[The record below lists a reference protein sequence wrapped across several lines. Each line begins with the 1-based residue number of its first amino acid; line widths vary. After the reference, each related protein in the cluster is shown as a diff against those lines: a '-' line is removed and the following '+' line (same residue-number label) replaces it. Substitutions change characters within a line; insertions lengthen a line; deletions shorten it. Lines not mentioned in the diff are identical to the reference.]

1 MKIAL
6 NWLKNYIEINK
17 TPEELSQLLTDTGLE
32 VEGLEEVESVPGGLK
47 GVVIG
52 EVLTCEKHENADK
65 LKVTTIDIGED
76 EPVQIVCGAPNVA
89 AGQKVVVA
97 TVDSTL
103 YPEPDK
109 PFKIKKS
116 KIRGEVSL
124 GMICA
129 EDELGLGKS
138 HDGILVLDTDLA
150 NGTPAAE
157 YFNLS
162 SDYVFE
168 IGLTPNRADATGHI
182 GTARDIKAVTKKE
195 VNWPSVDNFKIDN
208 LDLPIEVSV
217 EDENACP
224 RYSGV
229 TISNVEVK
237 ESPDWLKNALKSI
250 GLEPINNI
258 VDITNYVLHEV
269 GQPLHA
275 FDADQI
281 TGNKVI
287 VTQLPEDTKFTT
299 LDEKERKLKS
309 TDLMI
314 CNGDKQ
320 PMCIAGVFGGISSGV
335 TEKTTKIFL
344 ESAYFSPDSIR
355 KTAQNHQLKT
365 DASFRYERGTDPNI
379 TVYALK
385 RAALLIKELAGGT
398 ISSEVIDHYPNPIKD
413 FEIAIKYKNIDR
425 LIGKKIGQDRIHEI
439 LNLLDIKTEQKSEEG
454 FKAIVPPYRVD
465 VTREADVIEEIIR
478 IYGFNNIDT
487 PESMSATYLASFPEV
502 DPMQKRKEAAMLL
515 VGNGYQEIM
524 TNSLTKKKYSEL
536 IDAYNPDENVE
547 ILNKLSEE
555 LGVMRQDLF
564 FTGLEVLSYNIN
576 RKQQNLKFF
585 EFGKTY
591 KKIKGNYQEK
601 MRLAL
606 YLTGKNESE
615 NWIQKNESVKFHD
628 LYAAVLKIFNK
639 FNSESVENEEF
650 HSDVFDYGLKLKIN
664 KKEVCQLGK
673 LSKKVLKIN
682 GLKQDVFYADFD
694 WSLLLNEVD
703 TNIKFEA
710 VSKFPEVKRDLSL
723 VIDKSVSYKS
733 IKEISLKQAGYLITN
748 IDVFDVYEGDKI
760 DDGKKA
766 YALSFT
772 LQDKSKT
779 LTDKIIDKTMNKLMQ
794 AFETEIGAVI
804 RK

>member
-1 MKIAL
+1 
-6 NWLKNYIEINK
+6 
-17 TPEELSQLLTDTGLE
+17 
-32 VEGLEEVESVPGGLK
+32 
-47 GVVIG
+47 
-52 EVLTCEKHENADK
+52 
-65 LKVTTIDIGED
+65 
-76 EPVQIVCGAPNVA
+76 
-89 AGQKVVVA
+89 
-97 TVDSTL
+97 
-103 YPEPDK
+103 
-109 PFKIKKS
+109 
-116 KIRGEVSL
+116 
-124 GMICA
+124 
-129 EDELGLGKS
+129 
-138 HDGILVLDTDLA
+138 
-150 NGTPAAE
+150 
-157 YFNLS
+157 
-162 SDYVFE
+162 
-168 IGLTPNRADATGHI
+168 
-182 GTARDIKAVTKKE
+182 
-195 VNWPSVDNFKIDN
+195 
-208 LDLPIEVSV
+208 
-217 EDENACP
+217 
-224 RYSGV
+224 
-229 TISNVEVK
+229 
-237 ESPDWLKNALKSI
+237 
-250 GLEPINNI
+250 
-258 VDITNYVLHEV
+258 
-269 GQPLHA
+269 
-275 FDADQI
+275 
-281 TGNKVI
+281 
-287 VTQLPEDTKFTT
+287 
-299 LDEKERKLKS
+299 
-309 TDLMI
+309 
-314 CNGDKQ
+314 
-320 PMCIAGVFGGISSGV
+320 
-335 TEKTTKIFL
+335 
-344 ESAYFSPDSIR
+344 
-355 KTAQNHQLKT
+355 
-365 DASFRYERGTDPNI
+365 
-379 TVYALK
+379 
-385 RAALLIKELAGGT
+385 
-398 ISSEVIDHYPNPIKD
+398 
-413 FEIAIKYKNIDR
+413 
-425 LIGKKIGQDRIHEI
+425 
-439 LNLLDIKTEQKSEEG
+439 
-454 FKAIVPPYRVD
+454 
-465 VTREADVIEEIIR
+465 
-478 IYGFNNIDT
+478 
-487 PESMSATYLASFPEV
+487 MSATYLASFPEV